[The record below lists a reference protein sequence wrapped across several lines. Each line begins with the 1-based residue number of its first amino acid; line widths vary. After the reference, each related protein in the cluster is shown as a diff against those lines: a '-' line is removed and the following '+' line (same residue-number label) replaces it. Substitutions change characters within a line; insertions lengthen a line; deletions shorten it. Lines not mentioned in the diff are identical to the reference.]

1 MISVYDIGSEDFE
14 KNGDYVLHP
23 TSCVMTEDAGGSYE
37 IAMEHPITETDEW
50 KHLVCGAI
58 IKAPVPKQTIKNAY
72 AGQEMDVYKT
82 NGTTQLREEPE
93 DATWITY
100 TEWNSSNTYS
110 VGDKVTCSGQSHR
123 NYQCTYFD
131 GDSAEK
137 FVPPYNS
144 RWWMPI
150 QDFTAGS
157 PALLT
162 LPGNTEIYYIEE
174 SDTEGWSLVST
185 KQGIQGYVQ
194 DSQIT
199 FVRHEEVENVPEHTI
214 EDQLFRIYSS
224 QVRTDQKT
232 VSVNARHVSYDLNG
246 VLIGECKI
254 ALAEPAAAIAWI
266 QDAFMTQYRG
276 TIATDLTADDNG
288 TYTGDLSYKNGTYA
302 FLDPDNGIAPTFR
315 AKLMRD
321 NWDLFIMKD
330 DMTDRGIRLAYGVNL
345 RGVNWQRK
353 SDSVVNRVMPVAKA
367 EDGSDLFLPEMWV
380 DSATLEDWPVIIT
393 ERLQVNGQVGKD
405 DGTGTSTVWTEET
418 LLEEMRTKAEERFSV
433 DHVDAVKVEI
443 DVNFTL
449 TGDSEEYKE
458 YRDLEELC
466 MYDLV
471 TVYNSGVGIDQQ
483 LQVSRIQFDCIQ
495 KRFIGIKVGSVFDYG
510 GRTVFG
516 FNIGNGAINYEKI
529 SPEAVKR
536 IIGEVE

>member
-1 MISVYDIGSEDFE
+1 MISVFDIGSEDFE
-14 KNGDYVLHP
+14 KNGDAVLHP
-23 TSCVMTEDAGGSYE
+23 SSCVMTEDAGGSYE
-37 IAMEHPITETDEW
+37 IAMEHPITETEEW
-50 KHLVCGAI
+50 THLVCGAI
-58 IKAPVPKQTIKNAY
+58 IKAPVPKQTIKNAF
-72 AGQEMDVYKT
+72 AGQEVNVYKT
-82 NGTTQLREEPE
+82 NGTTQLREGPE

-123 NYQCTYFD
+123 NYQCTFFD
-131 GDSAEK
+131 GDSEEK

-150 QDFTAGS
+150 QDYTAGS

-162 LPGNTEIYYIEE
+162 LPGDTEIYYIEE

-199 FVRHEEVENVPEHTI
+199 FVRQEEVENIPERTI

-224 QVRTDQKT
+224 QVRTDQKK

-254 ALAEPAAAIAWI
+254 SLAEPAAAIAWI

-276 TIATDLTADDNG
+276 TVATDLIAEDNG

-330 DMTDRGIRLAYGVNL
+330 DLTDRGIRLTYGVNL

-353 SDSVVNRVMPVAKA
+353 SDSIVNRVIPVAKA
-367 EDGSDLFLPEMWV
+367 EDGTDLFLPEMWV
-380 DSATLEDWPVIIT
+380 DSETLEDWPVIIT
-393 ERLQVNGQVGKD
+393 ERLQVSGQVGKD
-405 DGTGTSTVWTEET
+405 DGTGTGTVWTEET
-418 LLEEMRTKAEERFSV
+418 LLEEMRTKAGERFSV

-449 TGDSEEYKE
+449 LGDSEECKE
-458 YRDLEELC
+458 YRGLEELC

-471 TVYNSGVGIDQQ
+471 TVHDSGVGMDQQ